1 MKLIIKNSHI
11 EVHDYNI
18 GDCISLEN
26 QFMYID
32 RTFHNT
38 VILGMYYDTDNS
50 ILYLPRGIDIW
61 WLEQKLDIKAI
72 VDKNYDKFNYID
84 NIGLLTPPRENQK
97 EALRFMVCAGEYTS
111 NQYKSQL
118 CLNLNTGKGKTYI
131 SVASITYY
139 QITTILIMSSI
150 SYIEQWTQMILQY
163 TNISPKEIKHI
174 NGSASINRLL
184 RNKNNSYKIYLVT
197 HSTLQRF
204 ASTNGWE
211 KVGELFKHLQIGIK
225 IFDEAHQNFNNVC
238 MIDFFTNTYKT
249 FYVTASPAR
258 SSEEEDKIYKK
269 YFKNVPSI
277 ELFDEEEDP
286 HTKYIAIKFNSNP
299 SPIDIANCRNQYGL
313 NRVKYMEY
321 LIDKPEYLQ
330 LLRVIL
336 QLALNSDGKCLIYI
350 GLNSAIEFTYRWII
364 CNYEE
369 LYNNVGIFTT
379 LVSPQEKEEAK
390 NKKIILSTT
399 KSAGAAVDIKG
410 LKMTVIINEPFKSQV
425 IAQQLIG
432 RTRDQDT
439 YCIECIDIGFKQIAQ
454 YYNYKQPVIEKYCTG
469 NALIRLNRKELEER
483 SNGII
488 SSRGKINLV
497 TRELVYWKRDN
508 NYE

>member
-18 GDCISLEN
+18 GDCTNVER
-26 QFMYID
+26 QFIYVD
-32 RTFHNT
+32 RIYYDTH
-38 VILGMYYDTDNS
+38 ILGMYYDEENH

-61 WLEQKLDIKAI
+61 WLENKLEIKAI
-72 VDKNYDKFNYID
+72 VDKNYDKFRYID
-84 NIGLLTPPRENQK
+84 GVNLLTPPRENQK

-111 NQYKSQL
+111 NQYKPQL

-131 SVASITYY
+131 SVATITYY
-139 QITTILIMSSI
+139 QIATILIMSSV
-150 SYIEQWTQMILQY
+150 SYIEQWKQMILQY
-163 TNISPKEIKHI
+163 TNISEKEIKI
-174 NGSASINRLL
+174 IEGSASINRLL
-184 RNKNNSYKIYLVT
+184 KKKNNSHKIYLVT

-204 ASTNGWE
+204 GSVNGWE
-211 KVGELFKHLQIGIK
+211 KIGELFKHLQIGIK

-258 SSEEEDKIYKK
+258 SSEDEDKIYKN

-299 SPIDIANCRNQYGL
+299 SPVDIANCRNQYGL
-313 NRVKYMEY
+313 NRIRYMEY
-321 LIDKPEYLQ
+321 LIDKPEYIQ

-336 QLALNSDGKCLIYI
+336 QLALNCDGKCLIYI
-350 GLNSAIEFTYRWII
+350 GINSAIEFTYRWII

-369 LYNNVGIFTT
+369 LENNIGIFTT
-379 LVSPQEKEEAK
+379 LVSPQQKEEAK

-410 LKMTVIINEPFKSQV
+410 LKMTVILDEPFKSQV

-439 YCIECIDIGFKQIAQ
+439 YCIECVDVGFKQCTQ
-454 YYNYKQPVIEKYCTG
+454 YYNYKQPIVEKYCTD

-483 SNGII
+483 SNGIV
-488 SSRGKINLV
+488 SARGTINLI
-497 TRELVYWKRDN
+497 TRNLVCWEGDI
-508 NYE
+508 NYG